1 MMKTTYW
8 LTVIFGLAMS
18 LNVQANNLVLA
29 NHTCSEIYGS
39 MNSKFSQQGE
49 LAVLKIGR
57 VFPLEAK
64 SISRK
69 TWPQDTASTEF
80 VLVEAM
86 SRHDQRKQ
94 PLMFRVVDNELHLTV
109 NEINGGKRIL
119 RVSLGNL
126 SNTSEAVLETVVIDS
141 HKNILS
147 LAQQKLHCR
156 INMGH

>member
-1 MMKTTYW
+1 MKVFYW
-8 LTVIFGLAMS
+8 LIAFVSSACTLPA
-18 LNVQANNLVLA
+18 QANSLVLA
-29 NHTCSEIYGS
+29 NHTCSETYDS

-64 SISRK
+64 KISQK

-80 VLVEAM
+80 VLVEGIV
-86 SRHDQRKQ
+86 RETQRKQ
-94 PLMFRVVDNELHLTV
+94 PFMFRVIGNELHLTI
-109 NEINGGKRIL
+109 NEINGEKRIL

-126 SNTSEAVLETVVIDS
+126 SNTSEALLETVVIDS
-141 HKNILS
+141 HKHILS

-156 INMGH
+156 MNIGH